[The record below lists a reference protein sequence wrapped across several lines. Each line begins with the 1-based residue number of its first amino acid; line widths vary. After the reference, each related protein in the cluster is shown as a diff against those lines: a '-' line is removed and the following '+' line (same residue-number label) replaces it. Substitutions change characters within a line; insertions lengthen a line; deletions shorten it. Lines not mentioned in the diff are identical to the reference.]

1 MKVLQRPRI
10 RLSDG
15 PSAPTKVLKS
25 RQRRN
30 ISNSASKVTVGIRK
44 EDPGRLWERRCP
56 VTPDA
61 VHELVRDGVQVLI
74 QPCERRVWPNE
85 EFVKAGAEIHPTLE
99 PANIVVGIKE
109 TPLSE
114 LDRLKSP
121 VNGRE
126 RTHVMFS
133 HTAKGQP
140 YNMPLLSRFIA
151 GEGQS
156 AQTSK
161 LLPRLVDYE
170 LLTGADGK
178 RVVGFGWFAGAAGL
192 VEGLTASA
200 LDFLSLGVSSP
211 FLYLPRPY
219 SHPSLDDMRRSLRS
233 VGEIISSR
241 GMPKS
246 TGPFVIAVTGNGNV
260 ATGALDLL
268 KELPTCFVKAQDLP
282 GLVSDP
288 ATDLRKVY
296 VIHVPSSAYL
306 SKKGSENEFQRE
318 DYYANPESYE
328 SHFHEKIAPYTTVLI
343 NGAGWALGC
352 PRILSSSVLP
362 ETIKLARNVGR
373 SRFRTI
379 ADISCDINGGVEF
392 VGRPCTIDDP
402 FFYCDTTGTEVPA
415 SRAVQDD
422 VVQIMSVDILPSELP
437 LDASKHFSK
446 ALNPY
451 LRSLVKMYEG
461 TSPTVEDRVAMDTV
475 DRATIAR
482 RGELRPKHA
491 WLGELLAKSASSAPS
506 VVPTS
511 ETDRTDLDVGED
523 LGGLD
528 TTPKSKAY
536 YAPSTSIGALPK
548 KRRALLLGSGM
559 VAKPAVDEL
568 LSRGDVELV
577 IASNNLK
584 EAQEL
589 AQYHDPQACKAVR
602 LDASDKTMINQLV
615 SASDIVISLL
625 PAPLHPPVAELCIEH
640 QKHLVT
646 ASYISPAMLSLDSSA
661 RSSDVL
667 LLNEIGLDPGIDHCS
682 AVDLRDR
689 IEKEGHKVVS
699 FVSWCGGLPAPENSD
714 VPLGMKFSWSPRGL
728 LSAALND
735 ARFKLNGKLQTVSG
749 QSLLSSY
756 FPSVPLVRGLALEG
770 LANRD
775 SLPYAETYGL
785 GPADSMWNVFRGTL
799 RYQGFSRVL
808 DVFREIGLLSTSP
821 KDAVI
826 LNSTYGGWQSLVA
839 SSLARKLGDTRTTG
853 DVRGM
858 LRAVVGKERAEETW
872 AVLEELSMVPSS
884 FAGDLPPLPSA
895 SSPVAPLDLLTT
907 LLAHKLRYKPDERDM
922 VILSHEIIS
931 VPKSSNTSR
940 AVDPLTIHGAKKHT
954 STLVTYGTPSIL
966 GASAMARTVG
976 LPLAIAAL
984 KVLDGKVAVRGVK
997 GPGDCGRPL
1006 WGGVLEGLEERG
1018 IAMKES
1024 SRPLSTCGDLM
1035 KFLDEGLLGRAD
1047 LPFMRGADRL
1057 PFGRTDQGWRSD
1069 PSFK

>member
-1 MKVLQRPRI
+1 
-10 RLSDG
+10 
-15 PSAPTKVLKS
+15 
-25 RQRRN
+25 
-30 ISNSASKVTVGIRK
+30 
-44 EDPGRLWERRCP
+44 P

-61 VHELVRDGVQVLI
+61 VHELVREGVQVLI
-74 QPCERRVWPNE
+74 QPCERRVWSND

-140 YNMPLLSRFIA
+140 YNMPLLSRFVA

-156 AQTSK
+156 AHTSN

-233 VGEIISSR
+233 VGDIISSK

-268 KELPTCFVKAQDLP
+268 KELPTCFVKAHDLP
-282 GLVSDP
+282 ALVSDP

-306 SKKGSENEFQRE
+306 SRKGSENEFQRE

-352 PRILSSSVLP
+352 PRILPSSVLP

-402 FFYCDTTGTEVPA
+402 FFYCDSTGKEIPA
-415 SRAVQDD
+415 SRSVQDD

-461 TSPTVEDRVAMDTV
+461 ASPTVEDRVAMDTV

-482 RGELRPKHA
+482 GGELRPKHK
-491 WLGELLAKSASSAPS
+491 WLEELLAKSGSAPAM
-506 VVPTS
+506 VPTS
-511 ETDRTDLDVGED
+511 ETDRTDLDVGSD

-528 TTPKSKAY
+528 ATPKSKSY
-536 YAPSTSIGALPK
+536 YAPPSTSSGALPK

-568 LSRGDVELV
+568 LSRGGVELV

-589 AQYHDPQACKAVR
+589 AHYHETQACKAVR
-602 LDASDKTMINQLV
+602 LDASDKNMISQLIS
-615 SASDIVISLL
+615 SADIVISLL

-640 QKHLVT
+640 KKHLVT
-646 ASYISPAMLSLDSSA
+646 ASYISPAMQSLDTSA

-689 IEKEGHKVVS
+689 IERDGHKVVS
-699 FVSWCGGLPAPENSD
+699 FVSWCGGLPAPEDSD

-735 ARFKLNGKLQTVSG
+735 AQFKFNGKHQSISG

-775 SLPYAETYGL
+775 SLPYAQTYGL
-785 GPADSMWNVFRGTL
+785 GSVDSMWDVFRGTL

-821 KDAVI
+821 KDAVM
-826 LNSTYGGWQSLVA
+826 LNSTHGGWQSLVA
-839 SSLARKLGDTRTTG
+839 SSLARKLGSTHTTG

-872 AVLEELSMVPSS
+872 DVLEELSMVPSS
-884 FAGDLPPLPSA
+884 FAGDLPPLPSTT
-895 SSPVAPLDLLTT
+895 SPVAPLDLLTT

-931 VPKSSNTSR
+931 VPKSSKTSR

-1018 IAMKES
+1018 IAMKEAV
-1024 SRPLSTCGDLM
+1024 RPLSTRGDVVNL
-1035 KFLDEGLLGRAD
+1035 LDQD
-1047 LPFMRGADRL
+1047 L
-1057 PFGRTDQGWRSD
+1057 FGRTDLPFTRGADGFTFGPMDRGLRSD
-1069 PSFK
+1069 PSWK

>member
-1 MKVLQRPRI
+1 MKSLQRSRI
-10 RLSDG
+10 LLSDG
-15 PSAPTKVLKS
+15 ANASRKALKS
-25 RQRRN
+25 RQRRT
-30 ISNSASKVTVGIRK
+30 ITSSASKVTLGIRK

-56 VTPDA
+56 VTPDT
-61 VHELVRDGVQVLI
+61 VHELVRDGVDVLV
-74 QPCERRVWPNE
+74 QPCERRVWSND
-85 EFVKAGAEIHPTLE
+85 EFVKAGAQIHPTLE
-99 PANIVVGIKE
+99 PANIVIGIKE

-114 LDRLKSP
+114 LDRLKTP

-133 HTAKGQP
+133 HTAKGQL
-140 YNMPLLSRFIA
+140 YNMPLLSRFVA
-151 GEGQS
+151 EDGQS
-156 AQTSK
+156 AQSSK
-161 LLPRLVDYE
+161 HLPRLVDYE

-192 VEGLTASA
+192 VEGLIASA

-219 SHPSLDDMRRSLRS
+219 SHPSLNDMRRSLRS
-233 VGEIISSR
+233 VGEIISTK

-296 VIHVPSSAYL
+296 VVHVPSSAYL
-306 SKKGSENEFQRE
+306 SKKQGSNAFDRE
-318 DYYANPESYE
+318 DYYANPDSYE
-328 SHFHEKIAPYTTVLI
+328 SHFHERIAPYTTVLI
-343 NGAGWALGC
+343 NGTGWALGC
-352 PRILSSSVLP
+352 PRILPTSALP

-379 ADISCDINGGVEF
+379 ADISCDINGGIEF

-402 FFYCDTTGTEVPA
+402 FFYCDASGKEVPA
-415 SRAVQDD
+415 AHAVQDD
-422 VVQIMSVDILPSELP
+422 VVQIMSIDILPSELP
-437 LDASKHFSK
+437 LDASQHFSK
-446 ALNPY
+446 ALDPY
-451 LRSLVKMYEG
+451 LRSLVRMYQG
-461 TSPTVEDRVAMDTV
+461 VSPREEDRAAMNAV

-482 RGELRPKHA
+482 SGKLLPKHA
-491 WLGELLAKSASSAPS
+491 WLGELSKQSASPASA
-506 VVPTS
+506 VAPTS
-511 ETDRTDLDVGED
+511 ETDRTDLDVRVD

-528 TTPKSKAY
+528 TTTKGKAY
-536 YAPSTSIGALPK
+536 YAPSASVGALPK
-548 KRRALLLGSGM
+548 KNRALLLGSGM

-577 IASNNLK
+577 IASNNLA
-584 EAQEL
+584 EAEEL
-589 AQYHDPQACKAVR
+589 ARYHDTQVCKAVR
-602 LDASDKTMINQLV
+602 LDASDKNMMNQLV
-615 SASDIVISLL
+615 SAADIVVSLL
-625 PAPLHPPVAELCIEH
+625 PAPLHPPVAELCIEYR
-640 QKHLVT
+640 KHLVT
-646 ASYISPAMLSLDSSA
+646 ASYISPAMESLDSRA
-661 RSSDVL
+661 KSSDVL

-689 IEKEGHKVVS
+689 IEREGHKIVS
-699 FVSWCGGLPAPENSD
+699 FASWCGGLPAPEHSD
-714 VPLGMKFSWSPRGL
+714 IHNIPG
-728 LSAALND
+728 
-735 ARFKLNGKLQTVSG
+735 QT
-749 QSLLSSY
+749 LLSSH

-785 GPADSMWNVFRGTL
+785 GSVDSMWNVFRGTL
-799 RYQGFSRVL
+799 RYQGFARIL

-821 KDAVI
+821 KDAVL
-826 LNSTYGGWQSLVA
+826 LNSSLGGWQSLVA
-839 SSLARKLGDTRTTG
+839 SSLVRRLGDERVTG
-853 DVRGM
+853 DVQGM
-858 LRAVVGKERAEETW
+858 LRAVVSRERAEETW
-872 AVLEELSMVPSS
+872 NVLEELSMVPGSCTS
-884 FAGDLPPLPSA
+884 DLPPLPSTT
-895 SSPVAPLDLLTT
+895 SPVAPLDLLTT
-907 LLAHKLRYKPDERDM
+907 LLAHKLRYKADERDM
-922 VILSHEIIS
+922 VALSHEIIS
-931 VPKSSNTSR
+931 VPKSSSANR

-954 STLVTYGTPSIL
+954 STLLTYGTPSIL

-1018 IAMKES
+1018 ITMKES
-1024 SRPLSTCGDLM
+1024 VRLLS
-1035 KFLDEGLLGRAD
+1035 A
-1047 LPFMRGADRL
+1047 
-1057 PFGRTDQGWRSD
+1057 RSD
-1069 PSFK
+1069 PWKLQDEMKGQPFAQGGEGTDRLTFDRMDREPTNRSAFK